1 MANTGDKEFQREV
14 KNRAVMILE
23 AQGIVA
29 PSLGATSQ
37 EFQRYAT
44 LMERAMRQA
53 RIELEESNKALA
65 RMTDRL
71 RGASYAM
78 QGFGQVL
85 NAPLAGLGKLGAVA
99 GASVPSIT
107 SALQAYNKFGNEL
120 RATSAQFTKYGQGI
134 SQTKAQVESLSSS
147 YKFLRSETL
156 QLMSQ
161 YERGFNYAPLKGMKS
176 VFDQIASSVGT
187 NKEAM
192 ASMLG
197 DIQSIVG
204 KSQLLNNVFGAM
216 STAKGGLQTNLAL
229 IEQAGFA
236 MAAAGELSV
245 QEAKKLDEFLK
256 GGQPITKEDAELK
269 KRLDEETR
277 AFRNIN
283 KFFEDLQMRLGSG
296 FMGTLKDV
304 SEYMDKNSELLQ
316 TFASSL
322 VIATAALS
330 TMAGVVG
337 GLANFLQTGMA
348 VKNMVGAGGGLLRGF
363 STTATGFGSKALG
376 VAGGAALA
384 GGGGYLVS
392 AGGLNVANWGAK
404 KAGLI
409 NDDEH
414 FMESDIG
421 KVAGFGGA
429 MAAGAGAGAIIGSVV
444 PVLGTAIGAVA
455 GAAIGGIGGAIA
467 AWFENEEANEVKSA
481 REKKN
486 QMLGLRDRAN
496 ELDLIASGAVPG
508 KTEAEKQE
516 ASFIRSEL
524 LPLEK
529 EIIEAREAGDIRQ
542 LEYLEKK
549 KAAVEINLAKMKQE
563 NEESRIHFEA
573 IKKTLGPLTEY
584 TLKLKTI
591 EEIYKVQVDL
601 LNSQKG
607 IIESF
612 ADFFGMT
619 QNFGGGFAS
628 AFGANLDDYR
638 DGLEKARKA
647 NEAYMQTIASGIDR
661 SGMSID
667 QMLEKVAEINELRSR
682 GETNKAEE
690 LQSSLEAKTG
700 LEVKAITKYNSE
712 LKNQISLRKDATRIA
727 DYVVQATQQG
737 VDQASK
743 QTGFMEA
750 QKNLADAYGFGLRAS
765 VQTQMQ
771 VVQSIENEKR
781 ITLETV
787 ALLDQQQQKQNDIFQ
802 KRLAAA
808 TSEEERQKIQKDRQA
823 SDFNF
828 ENKRLELGTKY
839 TDQIRKQAELT
850 KALREGYISAIA
862 AMTTGAGVFTRIV
875 ISQEKRLGSLV
886 FGAPDKVRAL
896 RAGSEL
902 EGRRE
907 SGRFGAGSLTEGA
920 AGAAEK
926 AVLSQFGDF
935 IDAGDIRAGASAV
948 MNRVASGPGGSV
960 AAAVGDALYGS
971 SQAFDEHK
979 KATDDSA
986 SALTKLTIAASNFV
1000 GVTGGGVNALS
1011 ANATPASDIGSFAG
1025 GVSPYATKEKAKEA
1039 EQKKADVPA
1048 VVEVVQNNNDYL
1060 SKLVADEEEI
1070 RRMEQLVGAQT
1081 RSLGQESN
1089 ESSMSKAF
1097 KGLVSQ
1103 GFGGIASYAS
1113 DFSMG
1118 LSGSGKNSLTDWAS
1132 GWEKTY
1138 STDLSG
1144 MTKDQKLENRQ
1155 KNYFK
1160 LEEMKKKYEEDLNM
1174 YNLIIQDKVLASG
1187 PGEGAK
1193 SFPNTVKDSI
1203 NSNEVINAFKQAM
1216 TQVAVAAAREAIP
1229 QVLKEMRQA

>member
-1 MANTGDKEFQREV
+1 MSTAGDKEFQREV
-14 KNRAVMILE
+14 KNRAIMILE
-23 AQGIVA
+23 ARGIVA
-29 PSLGATSQ
+29 PSVGATAL
-37 EFQRYAT
+37 EFKRYAS
-44 LMERAMRQA
+44 LMEQAMRQA
-53 RIELEESNKALA
+53 RIELEESNKTLA
-65 RMTDRL
+65 KMTDKL

-78 QGFGQVL
+78 QGLGQVI
-85 NAPLAGLGKLGAVA
+85 NTPLAALGKLGAVT

-192 ASMLG
+192 AAMLG

-204 KSQLLNNVFGAM
+204 KSQLLNNVFGTM
-216 STAKGGLQTNLAL
+216 STAKGGLQANLAL

-256 GGQPITKEDAELK
+256 GGQPVTKEDAELR

-296 FMGTLKDV
+296 FIGTLKDI
-304 SEYMDKNSELLQ
+304 SEYMDKNSEFLQ
-316 TFASSL
+316 SFASGL

-330 TMAGVVG
+330 AMAGALG
-337 GLANFLQTGMA
+337 GMANFLQTGMSI
-348 VKNMVGAGGGLLRGF
+348 KNMVGGGGGGLFRAA
-363 STTATGFGSKALG
+363 SSTATGLGARALG
-376 VAGGAALA
+376 GLGSAALA
-384 GGGGYLVS
+384 GGGGYVAA
-392 AGGLNVANWGAK
+392 AGGLNLANWGAK
-404 KAGLI
+404 KVGLI
-409 NDDEH
+409 NNDEH
-414 FMESDIG
+414 FMESDVG
-421 KVAGFGGA
+421 KVAGFGGGIA
-429 MAAGAGAGAIIGSVV
+429 LGAATGAIVGSVV

-455 GAAIGGIGGAIA
+455 GGIIGGIGGAIA

-486 QMLGLRDRAN
+486 QMLALRDRAN
-496 ELDLIASGAVPG
+496 DLDLVASGATG
-508 KTEAEKQE
+508 ASEAEKQE
-516 ASFIRSEL
+516 AAYKRSEL
-524 LPLEK
+524 LPLEM
-529 EIIEAREAGDIRQ
+529 EIMEAREAGDLKQ
-542 LEYLEKK
+542 LGYLEKK
-549 KAAVEINLAKMKQE
+549 KAAVEANLAKMKEE
-563 NEESRIHFEA
+563 NEQSRIHFEA

-584 TLKLKTI
+584 TLKLKTV

-612 ADFFGMT
+612 IDFFGMT
-619 QNFGGGFAS
+619 QNFGGGFGA
-628 AFGANLDDYR
+628 AFGANLDEYVS
-638 DGLEKARKA
+638 GIEKAKQA
-647 NEAYMQTIASGIDR
+647 NEAYMQTIAAGIDR

-667 QMLEKVAEINELRSR
+667 QMLEKVAEINELRSK

-700 LEVKAITKYNSE
+700 LEIKAITKYNAE
-712 LKNQISLRKDATRIA
+712 LANQMKLRKDMTRIA

-737 VDQASK
+737 ADQAGK
-743 QTGFMEA
+743 QTAFDEA
-750 QKNLADAYGFGLRAS
+750 RKNLADSIGMGLRAS
-765 VQTQMQ
+765 VGMQMQ
-771 VVQSIENEKR
+771 VVKSIENEKR
-781 ITLETV
+781 VTLETV
-787 ALLDQQQQKQNDIFQ
+787 ALLDQEQQRVNEIFQ

-839 TDQIRKQAELT
+839 TEQIRKQAELT

-886 FGAPDKVRAL
+886 FGAPNRIRAL

-935 IDAGDIRAGASAV
+935 TGSGTDFLRSGANAV
-948 MNRVASGPGGSV
+948 INKVNSGPGGSV
-960 AAAVGDALYGS
+960 AAAVSDALYGS

-979 KATDDSA
+979 KATEDSA
-986 SALTKLTIAASNFV
+986 SALTKLTMAASGFV
-1000 GVTGGGVNALS
+1000 GVTGNQSLMNSSVVAPDS
-1011 ANATPASDIGSFAG
+1011 GSFAG
-1025 GVSPYATKEKAKEA
+1025 AVSPYTTKEKAKEA
-1039 EQKKADVPA
+1039 EQKKVDVPA
-1048 VVEVVQNNNDYL
+1048 VVDAVQNNNDYL
-1060 SKLVADEEEI
+1060 SKLAADEEEI
-1070 RRMEQLVGAQT
+1070 KRMEQLVGAQT
-1081 RSLGQESN
+1081 RALGQESK
-1089 ESSMSKAF
+1089 ESSVSKAA

-1103 GFGGIASYAS
+1103 GFGGIADLAS
-1113 DFSMG
+1113 DFSSG
-1118 LSGSGKNSLTDWAS
+1118 LFGKNKNSVTDWAS
-1132 GWEKTY
+1132 GWEKTF

-1144 MTKDQKLENRQ
+1144 MTKEQKLEGRQ

-1160 LEEMKKKYEEDLNM
+1160 LQEMKKKYEEDLNM
-1174 YNLIIQDKVLASG
+1174 YNLIIQDRVLASG
-1187 PGEGAK
+1187 PGENAK

-1216 TQVAVAAAREAIP
+1216 TQVAVTAAREAIP